1 MSDPILHLD
10 VESRSAVD
18 LPATNAYVYFDD
30 PSTDL
35 WLLAWAFDN
44 DEPKLW
50 FPGDPCPPEVAEH
63 VRHGGLLAAWNCAFE
78 RLAWRK
84 LLAPKYGWPELQLEQ
99 CRCVMAAALALA
111 LPAKLEHC
119 APALGLSQVKD
130 AEGHALMLRMSKP
143 RKARKGED
151 PNGVYWWDEPE
162 KIERLAR
169 YCADDIRTETAIF
182 DKIMPLPASEQAVWF
197 LNQRLNDRG
206 VYINE
211 PLCIAGAA
219 VVASAG
225 KRLDEE
231 MKRVTDYDVRGVSN
245 VADLVAFCRKNGV
258 PTDSV
263 KKDEL
268 ADLLVRDD
276 LPPAVRRAL
285 EIRQEGS
292 KTSTAKIAKMRAT
305 RQADGYMRGNL
316 QYHAATT
323 GRDGA
328 RGAQLQNL
336 PRPAIKVNAA
346 VISTVLRGDADEI
359 DMLYGRSFP
368 PKENTPPITAM
379 SVISD
384 CIRSMVAAGPG
395 KRLLA
400 ADYSQIEAR
409 MTAWMAGEEHV
420 LEAFI
425 AADNKTGPDTYIVSA
440 AGIYRVD
447 PSTIDKED
455 PRRQVGKVSD
465 LSLGFGGGA
474 MALLKMAKNYRL
486 DIADAHDTV
495 MASAT
500 AANIEK
506 AEEAWEQRGKG
517 AGVTARRWLTAE
529 VIKLGWRDSHP
540 ATVAY
545 WKECNDAAIAA
556 VENPGLVTQ
565 AGPLKY
571 RKNGSWLF
579 CRLPSGRCLAYAYP
593 AVKLK
598 DVPWLNADG
607 TQAQRPALT
616 FWAVDSFTKK
626 WSEQGFYG
634 GLAVQNPVQGAAR
647 DVMVGGMLR
656 VDGAG
661 YLPVLQVHDEV
672 VAEAL
677 KGFGSLDEFLSL
689 MRRPVKWAP
698 GLPIAAEGWEG
709 PMYRK

>member
-1 MSDPILHLD
+1 MSDRVLHLD

-18 LPATNAYVYFDD
+18 LRATNAYIYFDH

-35 WLLAWAFDN
+35 WLLAWAFNN
-44 DEPKLW
+44 DEPRLW
-50 FPGDPCPPEVAEH
+50 YPGDPCPPEIVEH
-63 VRHGGLLAAWNCAFE
+63 VKDGGLCLGWNVAFE

-84 LLAPKYGWPELQLEQ
+84 LLKPKYGWPEPQLEQ
-99 CRCVMAAALALA
+99 YRCVMAAALALA

-130 AEGHALMLRMSKP
+130 SEGHSLMMRMARP

-151 PNGVYWWDEPE
+151 PDQFHWWNEAD
-162 KIERLAR
+162 KIERLGR
-169 YCADDIRTETAIF
+169 YCCDDVRTETAIF
-182 DKIMPLPASEQAVWF
+182 DKIMPLPAREQDVWF

-206 VYINE
+206 VYVDE
-211 PLCIAGAA
+211 RLCIAGAA
-219 VVASAG
+219 VVADAS
-225 KRLDEE
+225 KRLDAE
-231 MKRVTDYDVRGVSN
+231 MKRVTDYEVRGVSN
-245 VADLVAFCRKNGV
+245 VADLVAFCRKRGV
-258 PTDSV
+258 EAESV

-268 ADLLVRDD
+268 ADMLVRDD
-276 LPPAVRRAL
+276 LPADVRRAL

-305 RQADGYMRGNL
+305 RQVDGYMRGNL

-336 PRPAIKVNAA
+336 PRPVLKVTQS
-346 VISTVLRGDADEI
+346 VIDNVLGGDAEVL
-359 DMLYGRSFP
+359 DMLYGRAFP
-368 PKENTPPITAM
+368 PKENTPPITPM

-384 CIRSMVAAGPG
+384 CIRSMVTAGPS

-420 LEAFI
+420 LQAFI

-447 PSTIDKED
+447 PATIDKED

-500 AANIEK
+500 ASNIEK
-506 AEEAWEQRGKG
+506 AEDAWEQRGK
-517 AGVTARRWLTAE
+517 ASGVTSRRWLTAE

-540 ATVAY
+540 ATVSY

-556 VENPGLVTQ
+556 VENPGLVTE
-565 AGPLKY
+565 AGVLKY
-571 RKNGSWLF
+571 RKKGSWLF

-593 AVKLK
+593 RVKLK
-598 DVPWLNADG
+598 DVPWLNQDG
-607 TQAQRPALT
+607 SQAQRPALT

-626 WSEQGFYG
+626 WAEQGFYG

-661 YLPVLQVHDEV
+661 YRPVLQVHDEV

-677 KGFGSLDEFLSL
+677 QNFGSLDEFLSL
-689 MRRPVKWAP
+689 MRQPVDWAP

-709 PMYRK
+709 PRYRK